1 MAASVRTW
9 RDSPMAPPVYER
21 KCIDCE
27 LWHQCPACPET
38 GWCEFVKDFTGIGEG
53 CEE

>member
-9 RDSPMAPPVYER
+9 RDSPTAPPVNER

-53 CEE
+53 CDE